1 MNMPMNNYSFRC
13 WDRMVLSLLSAL
25 FIFTTA
31 APGQS
36 TSTGTVSGQAMDP
49 QNAAVAGVAITL
61 LDVATNTSRMTQT
74 NDEGRY
80 SFVNVPPGIY
90 DITANRTGF
99 ARAKLPAQKV
109 TVGLVLT
116 ANFRLQVG
124 SVSDDIVVTS
134 SAGADLQTTNST
146 VGASLS
152 GRHLEMLTN
161 LGRDANALF
170 VLQPA
175 VSPTGDVA
183 GAVRDQN
190 TYQLDGGNNSSDMDG
205 AQTVYTQ
212 SAGFIGAGA
221 SGGTPSGVMPTPA
234 ESIEEFK
241 VGTNNQTADFNG
253 SAGGQVQMV
262 TKRGTN
268 EWHGAVYEHYLGS
281 NFGANSWSNNRTN
294 RPKPSSH
301 QNRFGAAAGGPIT
314 PHFWGGKT
322 YFFANYEGRR
332 FPQSTTVNRA
342 VPSDL
347 MRAGVIQVQNST
359 GVYQAYNLNP
369 FPVTVNGVT
378 YQPATCG
385 AANDQPCDPRGIGL
399 SQVVSQL
406 WSTSMPRAND
416 LGCTGLQ
423 SAVCD
428 QRNTQGFL
436 STIRLPQNSDF
447 LVARIDHDF
456 GTKWHFMS
464 SYRYFNFSQLAN
476 TQIDIG
482 GMLPGSTLGQAV
494 STAPRVQKPWYYVA
508 GLTTNISQNLTNDF
522 HYNYLRNYWEWG
534 TAGAP
539 PQLPGLGGA
548 LEIGGENANA
558 LIPYNVNTQNVRR
571 RFWDGQDHAFRD
583 DLTLVHGNHLFQFG
597 GMYQRNLLYHL
608 RNDNGQGIMAAN
620 VYQIANNP
628 GLSFTAGAVNYIPSS
643 VPANQASNWQTLYT
657 EVLGIVGQ
665 PQSLYTRQ
673 LPDFSLEP
681 LGTPA
686 SDKSIVPT
694 YNVYYSDTWRMRPS
708 LTLTYGLGYTIQMP
722 PYEVDGK
729 QVMLVDSAGQ
739 PIISEDY
746 LAKRKE
752 AALAGQVY
760 NPTLGFATIH
770 NVTGDRK
777 YPYDPFYGGLSP
789 RLAVAWN
796 PKFNKGLL
804 GKVFGEGRSVI
815 RGGYSRIYGRL
826 NGVNLVLVPLL
837 GTGLMQAVSCQ
848 GAVNAA
854 NAINGNQ
861 CLGSAGAN
869 PLTAFRIG
877 TDGMVAPLPSASQT
891 LAQPYYPGIAG
902 NASAGDGS
910 SLDPKLK
917 PNYSDQFDFTIQREL
932 VPRKILVEV
941 GYIGRRIRNEY
952 QAVNLDAVPY
962 MTTLNGQSFANAF
975 ANLYLAVSS
984 GQAVQPQPWFEAA
997 LGGANSAFCAAS
1009 ASCTAAVA
1017 ANQNSNIASTRVYD
1031 MWASLSRLSSWTLG
1045 RTMPSSSPGSQLTS
1059 IYMETSLGY
1068 SNYHAGFTA
1077 LEIRD
1082 WNGLTARSNFTWSKA
1097 LGTGAVTQAT
1107 SQLTVS
1113 DPWDIDAMYG
1123 PQEFDIRFL
1132 YNLSVIYEPSFFK
1145 GRKGIVGQLLGGW
1158 SFAPL
1163 FTARSGAPL
1172 RVNMSQGAGTNCQS
1186 FGEVNC
1192 SAGSTWENAVLIA
1205 PYTGGNSAHK
1215 NLKVNGSI
1223 GSNTNAANGGSSINL
1238 FENPAEAYGQ
1248 FRRLILGVDHT
1259 SGGFGVLRGLPAWN
1273 VDLSISKDIK
1283 LTERTGLTFLAQF
1296 ANVFNHFQPGD
1307 DASLN
1312 LDQPQNFGHINS
1324 QSNTILSRQI
1334 EFGLRFRF

>member
-1 MNMPMNNYSFRC
+1 MNLLRE
-13 WDRMVLSLLSAL
+13 MVLYSILAILSIICL
-25 FIFTTA
+25 FITSA
-31 APGQS
+31 SGQS
-36 TSTGTVSGQAMDP
+36 TAAGTVSGQITDP
-49 QNAAVAGVAITL
+49 QNAAIAGVEVSL
-61 LDVATNTSRMTQT
+61 LDLATNTARTTQT
-74 NDEGRY
+74 NEEGRY

-90 DITANRTGF
+90 DVTANRTGF
-99 ARAKLPAQKV
+99 TRAKLPAQKV

-116 ANFRLQVG
+116 ANFSLQVG
-124 SVSDDIVVTS
+124 SVADAVVVTS

-146 VGASLS
+146 VGTSLS
-152 GRHLEMLTN
+152 GLHLEMLTN

-170 VLQPA
+170 ILQPA

-205 AQTVYTQ
+205 SQTIYTQ

-221 SGGTPSGVMPTPA
+221 AGGTPSGVMPTPT

-268 EWHGAVYEHYLGS
+268 DWHGAVYEHYLGS
-281 NFGANSWSNNRTN
+281 IFGANSWSNNRTGT
-294 RPKPSSH
+294 PKPSSH
-301 QNRFGAAAGGPIT
+301 QNRFGAAAGGPIA

-332 FPQSTTVNRA
+332 FPQGTTVNRA

-347 MRAGVIQVQNST
+347 MRAGIIQVQDNN
-359 GVYQAYNLNP
+359 GAYQAFNLNP
-369 FPVTVNGVT
+369 LPVTVNGIT
-378 YQPATCG
+378 YQPAVCG
-385 AANDQPCDPRGIGL
+385 AADDPRPCDPRGIGL
-399 SQVVSQL
+399 NPVISQL
-406 WSTSMPRAND
+406 WSSSLPRANNP
-416 LGCTGLQ
+416 GCTGLA
-423 SAVCD
+423 SNVCD
-428 QRNTQGFL
+428 QRNTQGYL
-436 STIRLPQNSDF
+436 STISLPQNSDF

-456 GTKWHFMS
+456 GSKWHFMS
-464 SYRYFNFSQLAN
+464 SYRYYDFNQLAS

-482 GMLPGSTLGQAV
+482 GLLAGGALGQAV

-508 GLTTNISQNLTNDF
+508 GMTTSISSNLTNDF

-548 LEIGGENANA
+548 LEIGGESANA
-558 LIPYNVNTQNVRR
+558 LIPYNVNTQDARQ
-571 RFWDGQDHAFRD
+571 RFWDGQDHSFRD

-597 GMYQRNLLYHL
+597 GMYQRNLLYHQ

-628 GLSFTAGAVNYIPSS
+628 GLSFNAGGVNYLPST

-665 PQSLYTRQ
+665 PQTLYTRE

-694 YNVYYSDTWRMRPS
+694 YNVYFSDTWRLRPS
-708 LTLTYGLGYTIQMP
+708 FTLTYGMGYTIQMP

-729 QVMLVDSAGQ
+729 QVMLVDSQGQ
-739 PIISEDY
+739 PILTEDY
-746 LAKRKE
+746 LAQRKE

-760 NPTLGFATIH
+760 NPTLGFATIG
-770 NVTGDRK
+770 NVAGERK

-789 RLAVAWN
+789 RLAAAWN
-796 PKFNKGLL
+796 PKFGKGIM
-804 GKVFGEGRSVI
+804 GKLFGERTVF

-854 NAINGNQ
+854 SAVNGNQ
-861 CLGSAGAN
+861 CLGTAGAN
-869 PLTAFRIG
+869 PATAFRIG
-877 TDGMVAPLPSASQT
+877 TDGMIAPLPSASQT

-902 NASAGDGS
+902 NAAAGDGS

-932 VPRKILVEV
+932 VPRKVILEV

-952 QAVNLDAVPY
+952 QSVNLDAVPY
-962 MTTLNGQSFANAF
+962 MTTLNGQSFASAF
-975 ANLYLAVSS
+975 ANLYLALSS
-984 GQAVQPQPWFEAA
+984 GQNPRNVQSQPWFEAA
-997 LGGANSAFCAAS
+997 LGGANSAFCARAS
-1009 ASCTAAVA
+1009 SCTAAVA
-1017 ANQNSNIASTRVYD
+1017 LNQSSNITSTRVYD
-1031 MWASLSRLSSWTLG
+1031 LWSSLSRESSWALG

-1068 SNYHAGFTA
+1068 GNYHAGFA
-1077 LEIRD
+1077 GLEIRD

-1097 LGTGAVTQAT
+1097 LGTGAVTQST

-1113 DPWDIDAMYG
+1113 DPWDIHAMYG
-1123 PQEFDIRFL
+1123 PQQFDIRFL
-1132 YNLSVIYEPSFFK
+1132 YNLSVIYQPAFFK
-1145 GRKGIVGQLLGGW
+1145 SKKGVAGQLLGGW

-1163 FTARSGAPL
+1163 FTARSGAPV
-1172 RVNMSQGAGTNCQS
+1172 RVNMSQGAGSNCQS

-1192 SAGSTWENAVLIA
+1192 SAGSTWENAVLIS
-1205 PYTGGNSAHK
+1205 PYTAGNSAHK
-1215 NLKVNGSI
+1215 NLTVNGSI
-1223 GSNTNAANGGSSINL
+1223 GANTNAANGGSGINL
-1238 FENPAEAYGQ
+1238 FENPAEVYGQ
-1248 FRRLILGVDHT
+1248 FRRLVLGLDHT

-1273 VDLSISKDIK
+1273 LDLSVSKDFK
-1283 LTERTGLTFLAQF
+1283 LTERTGVTFLAQF
-1296 ANVFNHFQPGD
+1296 SNVFNHFQPGD
-1307 DASLN
+1307 DISLN